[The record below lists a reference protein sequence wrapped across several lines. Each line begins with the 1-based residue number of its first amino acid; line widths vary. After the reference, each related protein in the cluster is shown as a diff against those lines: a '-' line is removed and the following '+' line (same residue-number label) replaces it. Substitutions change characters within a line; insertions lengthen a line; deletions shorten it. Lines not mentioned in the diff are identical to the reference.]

1 MKIRHWIALGL
12 AGALLVTAGTWLAPD
27 RHGIRLSGRLLAV
40 GYAPGCASD
49 QERLVNLWAYFRGK
63 LETLRLWPKLP
74 AGADC
79 RVTAVRWAPNA
90 IPNAGENFLVNMFLQ
105 TNRGHRT
112 LVGGGAGGGTT
123 YPSLLADFRYH
134 ACGSEDTAVAEAH
147 VGLVSECTTQTN
159 ADNVRQ
165 FGTQVVGATSNI
177 YRTVATITFD
187 ATDVITEWGLFHT
200 SAVNTGHMWS
210 RVLVSPGI
218 GVNSGDS
225 VTFTYD
231 LTIE

>member
-1 MKIRHWIALGL
+1 MKRHHWIALGL
-12 AGALLVTAGTWLAPD
+12 AGALLVAIGAWLAPE

-40 GYAPGCASD
+40 GYAQGCESD
-49 QERLVNLWAYFRGK
+49 QERLVTLWAYFRGK

-90 IPNAGENFLVNMFLQ
+90 IPNAGENYLVSVFLDQ
-105 TNRGHRT
+105 IRHTGT
-112 LVGGGAGGGTT
+112 GGISGGAGGVL
-123 YPSLLADFRYH
+123 SQFRYH
-134 ACGSEDTAVAEAH
+134 ACGSEDTAVNEAH
-147 VGLVSECTTQTN
+147 TGLVSECTTQTN

-165 FGTQVVGATSNI
+165 FGTQVVGASSNI

-231 LTIE
+231 LTVE